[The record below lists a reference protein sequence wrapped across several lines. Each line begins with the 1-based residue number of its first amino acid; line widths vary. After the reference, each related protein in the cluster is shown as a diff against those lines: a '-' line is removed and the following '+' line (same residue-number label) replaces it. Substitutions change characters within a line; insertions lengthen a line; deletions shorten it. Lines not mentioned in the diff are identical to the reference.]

1 MKRNEGMIMYKLR
14 KVITAATEAP
24 KEATQSA
31 EAKFSYKD
39 ICDFLMSIE
48 ELQGQKIT
56 AVELADGS
64 YEFTIGNMVYTLVA
78 D

>member
-1 MKRNEGMIMYKLR
+1 MKEMRGTTMYILQKY
-14 KVITAATEAP
+14 ISAAEVP
-24 KEATQSA
+24 E
-31 EAKFSYKD
+31 EVVPPAKFTCKD

-56 AVELADGS
+56 AVGLVDGA
-64 YEFTIGNMVYTLVA
+64 YEFTIGDVVYTLIV

>member
-1 MKRNEGMIMYKLR
+1 MKEMRGTTMYILQKY
-14 KVITAATEAP
+14 ISAAEVP
-24 KEATQSA
+24 EEATPPA
-31 EAKFSYKD
+31 VAKFSYKD

-64 YEFTIGNMVYTLVA
+64 YEFAVGDMIYTLVA
-78 D
+78 N

>member
-1 MKRNEGMIMYKLR
+1 MTMYKLR

-24 KEATQSA
+24 KETALST

-56 AVELADGS
+56 AVELTDGS